1 MPNNFFITGMPRS
14 GKTTLLRRIAKRLR
28 EQGLKVGGFISPEEA
43 EHGTR
48 TGFIVEDLGTGKKAI
63 LADINIDGPKVAKYH
78 VDIKSFEAIALPGL
92 AGFKGFD
99 VIIVDEIGMM
109 ELKSQKFS
117 DLLDSVLDSETPLI
131 ASLHNDLIERYG
143 PYGEVLYLTE
153 DTREF
158 VYTDLVRKVASIKE
172 AKRRPQIKAP
182 AEKKPQA
189 AAQSKKGPEEKPAE
203 KQKEERKPQKVKIP
217 ESKKSIFEEA
227 LGEENEEGPEEKEEE
242 EQIPEKKEEKKKG
255 KKKGFMDSLVDLLGL

>member
-48 TGFIVEDLGTGKKAI
+48 TGFFVEDLSTGKKAI
-63 LADINIDGPKVAKYH
+63 LAGINIDGPKVAKYH
-78 VDIKSFEAIALPGL
+78 VDIKSFEGVVLPNL
-92 AGFKGFD
+92 SGFKAFD

-117 DLLDSVLDSETPLI
+117 DMLDAVLDSETPLI
-131 ASLHNDLIERYG
+131 AALHNDLIERYG

-172 AKRRPQIKAP
+172 AKRRPLVKAP
-182 AEKKPQA
+182 TEKKPQGA
-189 AAQSKKGPEEKPAE
+189 TQLKKEPEEKPA
-203 KQKEERKPQKVKIP
+203 QRHKEERKPQRVKIP

-227 LGEENEEGPEEKEEE
+227 LGEENEEEAEEEE
-242 EQIPEKKEEKKKG
+242 EQVPEKKEEKKKG
-255 KKKGFMDSLVDLLGL
+255 KKKSFMDSLMDLLGL